1 MKMNKNLLLGGVLTS
16 ALVLGAC
23 GSNVSADDMEW
34 ETEERNGAVTVK
46 DNVETSAG
54 TSAQEAVDKAL
65 KEFDGTV
72 TDVEYDE
79 DDGVYYYDIEI
90 ENGNED
96 FEVKLNAEDLS
107 VIEQD
112 LDRDD
117 RDDDRDDN
125 NDDGDDR
132 DDHDEDRDDNDDN
145 EAEAAEKSSKSLA
158 DNKGNTKAADAF
170 TGDKSAEAVEAAQE
184 RFDGIL
190 EEISYEE
197 DDGAYYYEVK
207 LESKNE
213 EYEVKLN
220 ADNLSVLEEER
231 EDENSERSF
240 KRLEAAHEEA
250 IISLEEAKETAAEA
264 VDGEIDEW
272 EYDADDFKYEFEIG
286 GNEVK
291 INAKTGDVTEIDD

>member
-1 MKMNKNLLLGGVLTS
+1 MKINKNILLGGVLTS

-46 DNVETSAG
+46 NNVETAAG
-54 TSAQEAVDKAL
+54 TTAQEAVDEAL
-65 KEFDGTV
+65 KEFGGTV

-79 DDGVYYYDIEI
+79 EDGVYYYNIEI
-90 ENGNED
+90 ENGNDD

-117 RDDDRDDN
+117 NDDRDDN
-125 NDDGDDR
+125 
-132 DDHDEDRDDNDDN
+132 EV
-145 EAEAAEKSSKSLA
+145 EAAEKNTASSA
-158 DNKGNTKAADAF
+158 DNKGDTKAADAF
-170 TGDKSAEAVEAAQE
+170 EGDKSADAIEAAQE

-207 LESKNE
+207 LESENE

-240 KRLEAAHEEA
+240 KRLEAAHEES
-250 IISLEEAKETAAEA
+250 IISLEDAKQIAAEA
-264 VDGEIDEW
+264 VHSEI
-272 EYDADDFKYEFEIG
+272 
-286 GNEVK
+286 
-291 INAKTGDVTEIDD
+291 

>member
-1 MKMNKNLLLGGVLTS
+1 MIGMKINKNLLLGGVLTS

-34 ETEERNGAVTVK
+34 KTEERNGTVTVK

-54 TSAQEAVDKAL
+54 TTAQEAVDKAL

-72 TDVEYDE
+72 TNVEYDE

-112 LDRDD
+112 LDRDN
-117 RDDDRDDN
+117 RDDGE
-125 NDDGDDR
+125 GDDS
-132 DDHDEDRDDNDDN
+132 EV
-145 EAEAAEKSSKSLA
+145 EAAEKSNASSA
-158 DNKGNTKAADAF
+158 DNKGNTKAAEAF
-170 TGDKSAEAVEAAQE
+170 SGDKSSEAIEAAQE

-213 EYEVKLN
+213 EYEVKLD

-240 KRLEAAHEEA
+240 KRLKAAHEET
-250 IISLEEAKETAAEA
+250 IITLEEAKKTAEEA
-264 VDGEIDEW
+264 VNGKIDEW
-272 EYDADDFKYEFEIG
+272 EYDVDDFKYEFEIG

>member
-1 MKMNKNLLLGGVLTS
+1 MKINKNLLLGGVLTS

-34 ETEERNGAVTVK
+34 KTEEHNGSVTVK
-46 DNVETSAG
+46 DNIETVSG
-54 TSAQEAVDKAL
+54 TTAQEAVDKAL

-90 ENGNED
+90 ENGDED

-107 VIEQD
+107 IIEQD
-112 LDRDD
+112 LDRGD
-117 RDDDRDDN
+117 DDDRDDERADEES
-125 NDDGDDR
+125 DD
-132 DDHDEDRDDNDDN
+132 DDNDN
-145 EAEAAEKSSKSLA
+145 EVQASEKNSKQTNDTNGSTKLAEAFK
-158 DNKGNTKAADAF
+158 
-170 TGDKSAEAVEAAQE
+170 GDKSAEAIEAAQE

-213 EYEVKLN
+213 EYEVKLD

-240 KRLEAAHEEA
+240 KRLKAAHEET
-250 IISLEEAKETAAEA
+250 IITLEEAKKTAEEA
-264 VDGEIDEW
+264 VNGKIDEW
-272 EYDADDFKYEFEIG
+272 EYDVDDFKYEFEIG

>member
-1 MKMNKNLLLGGVLTS
+1 MKLNKNLLLGGVLTS

-34 ETEERNGAVTVK
+34 ETEERSGAVTVK

-54 TSAQEAVDKAL
+54 TSAQEAVDKVL

-79 DDGVYYYDIEI
+79 DDGVYYYDIEV
-90 ENGNED
+90 ENGHEN

-107 VIEQD
+107 IIEQD

-117 RDDDRDDN
+117 GEEDSDDS
-125 NDDGDDR
+125 
-132 DDHDEDRDDNDDN
+132 
-145 EAEAAEKSSKSLA
+145 EAEAAEKSNASSA
-158 DNKGNTKAADAF
+158 DHKRDSKAADAF
-170 TGDKSAEAVEAAQE
+170 GEDKSAEAIEAAQE

-207 LESKNE
+207 LESDNE

-231 EDENSERSF
+231 EDENSERGF
-240 KRLEAAHEEA
+240 KRLKAAHEEP
-250 IISLEEAKETAAEA
+250 IISLEEAKKTAEKA
-264 VDGEIDEW
+264 VNGEVDEW
-272 EYDADDFKYEFEIG
+272 EYDVDDFKYEFEVG

>member
-1 MKMNKNLLLGGVLTS
+1 MKINKNILLGGVLTS

-54 TSAQEAVDKAL
+54 TTAQEAVDKAL

-79 DDGVYYYDIEI
+79 DDGVYYYNIEI
-90 ENGNED
+90 ENGNDD
-96 FEVKLNAEDLS
+96 FEVKLNAENLS
-107 VIEQD
+107 IIEQD

-117 RDDDRDDN
+117 NDDNDDRDDN
-125 NDDGDDR
+125 EVD
-132 DDHDEDRDDNDDN
+132 
-145 EAEAAEKSSKSLA
+145 AAEKNTASSANS
-158 DNKGNTKAADAF
+158 KGDAKAADVF
-170 TGDKSAEAVEAAQE
+170 GGDKSAEAIEAAQD

-213 EYEVKLN
+213 EYEVKLS
-220 ADNLSVLEEER
+220 ADNLSVVEEER
-231 EDENSERSF
+231 EDENSERGF
-240 KRLEAAHEEA
+240 KRLQAAHEEA
-250 IISLEEAKETAAEA
+250 IISLEDAKQIAAEA
-264 VDGEIDEW
+264 VNSEIDEW
-272 EYDADDFKYEFEIG
+272 KYDADDFKYEFEVG

>member
-1 MKMNKNLLLGGVLTS
+1 MKINKNLLLGGVLTS

-34 ETEERNGAVTVK
+34 KTEERNGTVTVK

-79 DDGVYYYDIEI
+79 DDGVYYYEIEI

-96 FEVKLNAEDLS
+96 FDVKLNAEDLS
-107 VIEQD
+107 IIEQD
-112 LDRDD
+112 LDRDN
-117 RDDDRDDN
+117 RDDGEDD
-125 NDDGDDR
+125 DS
-132 DDHDEDRDDNDDN
+132 EV
-145 EAEAAEKSSKSLA
+145 EAAEKSNTSSA
-158 DNKGNTKAADAF
+158 DHKGDTKAADAF
-170 TGDKSAEAVEAAQE
+170 SGDKSAEAIEAAQE

-213 EYEVKLN
+213 EYEVKLD

-240 KRLEAAHEEA
+240 KRLKAAHEET
-250 IISLEEAKETAAEA
+250 IITLEEAKKTAEEA
-264 VDGEIDEW
+264 VNGKIDEW
-272 EYDADDFKYEFEIG
+272 EYDVDDFKYEFEIG

>member
-1 MKMNKNLLLGGVLTS
+1 MIGMKINKNLLLGGVLTS

-34 ETEERNGAVTVK
+34 KTEERNGTVTVK

-79 DDGVYYYDIEI
+79 DDGVYYYEIEI

-96 FEVKLNAEDLS
+96 FDVKLNAEDLS

-112 LDRDD
+112 LDRDN
-117 RDDDRDDN
+117 RDDGEDD
-125 NDDGDDR
+125 DS
-132 DDHDEDRDDNDDN
+132 EV
-145 EAEAAEKSSKSLA
+145 EAAEKSNTSSA
-158 DNKGNTKAADAF
+158 DHKGDTKAADAF
-170 TGDKSAEAVEAAQE
+170 SGDKSAEAIEAAQE

-213 EYEVKLN
+213 EYEVKLD

-240 KRLEAAHEEA
+240 KRLKAAHEET
-250 IISLEEAKETAAEA
+250 IITLEEAKKTAEEA
-264 VDGEIDEW
+264 VNGKIDEW
-272 EYDADDFKYEFEIG
+272 EYDVDDFKYEFEIG

>member
-1 MKMNKNLLLGGVLTS
+1 MKMSKNILLGGVLTS

-23 GSNVSADDMEW
+23 GANVSADDMEW
-34 ETEERNGAVTVK
+34 ETEEHSGAVTVK
-46 DNVETSAG
+46 DNIETAAG

-117 RDDDRDDN
+117 DSDN
-125 NDDGDDR
+125 
-132 DDHDEDRDDNDDN
+132 NDDN
-145 EAEAAEKSSKSLA
+145 EAEAAEKNTGSSA

-170 TGDKSAEAVEAAQE
+170 NGDKSAEAIEAAQE

-240 KRLEAAHEEA
+240 KRLEAAHEET
-250 IISLEEAKETAAEA
+250 IISLEEAKKTAEEA
-264 VDGEIDEW
+264 VNGKIDEW
-272 EYDADDFKYEFEIG
+272 EYDADDFKYEFEVG

-291 INAKTGDVTEIDD
+291 INAKTGNVTEIDD

>member
-1 MKMNKNLLLGGVLTS
+1 MKINKNILLGGVLTS

-54 TSAQEAVDKAL
+54 TTAQEAVDKAL
-65 KEFDGTV
+65 KEFGGTV

-79 DDGVYYYDIEI
+79 DDGVYYYNIEI
-90 ENGNED
+90 ENGNDD

-117 RDDDRDDN
+117 NDDRDDN
-125 NDDGDDR
+125 
-132 DDHDEDRDDNDDN
+132 EV
-145 EAEAAEKSSKSLA
+145 EAAEKSTASSA
-158 DNKGNTKAADAF
+158 DNKGDTKAADAF
-170 TGDKSAEAVEAAQE
+170 GGDKSAEAIEAAQE

-231 EDENSERSF
+231 EEENSERSF
-240 KRLEAAHEEA
+240 KRLEAAHEES
-250 IISLEEAKETAAEA
+250 IISLEDAKQIAAEA
-264 VDGEIDEW
+264 VNSEIYEW
-272 EYDADDFKYEFEIG
+272 EYDADDFKYEFEVG

>member
-1 MKMNKNLLLGGVLTS
+1 MKINKNILLGGVLTS

-46 DNVETSAG
+46 DNVETAAG
-54 TSAQEAVDKAL
+54 TTAQEAVDEAL
-65 KEFDGTV
+65 KEFGGTV

-79 DDGVYYYDIEI
+79 EDGVYYYNIEI
-90 ENGNED
+90 ENGNDD

-117 RDDDRDDN
+117 NDDRDDN
-125 NDDGDDR
+125 
-132 DDHDEDRDDNDDN
+132 EV
-145 EAEAAEKSSKSLA
+145 EAAEKNTASSA
-158 DNKGNTKAADAF
+158 DNKGDTKAADAF
-170 TGDKSAEAVEAAQE
+170 EGDKSADAIEAAQE

-207 LESKNE
+207 LESENE

-240 KRLEAAHEEA
+240 KRLEAAHEES
-250 IISLEEAKETAAEA
+250 IISLEDAKQIAAEA
-264 VDGEIDEW
+264 VNSEIYEW
-272 EYDADDFKYEFEIG
+272 EYDADDFKYEFEVG